1 MRHAW
6 PRARGWRTRRAIHRG
21 DPPAAFEA
29 ERVDWIPLD
38 RVPWLI
44 AGGQIRSAVT
54 AAALMLLRDHRPGDT

>member
-29 ERVDWIPLD
+29 ERVGWIPLD
-38 RVPWLI
+38 RVPRLI